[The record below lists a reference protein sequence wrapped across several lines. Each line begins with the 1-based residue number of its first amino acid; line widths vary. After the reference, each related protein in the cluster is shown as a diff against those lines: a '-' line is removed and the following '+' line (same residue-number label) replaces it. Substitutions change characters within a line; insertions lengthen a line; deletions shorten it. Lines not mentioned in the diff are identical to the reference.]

1 MILKLAVKTKLL
13 LVICSVFAIC
23 ANVSA
28 AERKPNIIIILAD
41 DLGVCDLGYNGS
53 TFYDTP
59 NIDRLATES
68 MRFNQA
74 YAACPVCSPTR
85 AAMMT
90 GKYPPRT
97 GITDY
102 IGGFAKGRLLPAPNA
117 DHLALEEV
125 TIAESL
131 KKTGY
136 VTGHIGKW
144 HLGGEGFMPEQ
155 QGFDVN
161 VGGCAKGHPPSYFSP
176 YKIETLPDGPVG
188 EYLTDRLGAEC
199 EKFIEANKDHPFFLN
214 FCAYAVHTP
223 LQAKQEMVKKYQA
236 KAAMVPF
243 GPDAERKEAETLD
256 RRVQNHA
263 VYGAMVESLDG
274 SVGRVLKTLERLG
287 LDKNT
292 VVIFTSDNGG
302 LSTGGSR
309 PTSNAPYRAGKGWL
323 YEGGI
328 REALLIKWPG
338 VTKAGS
344 QCNTPVIT
352 MDFYPTLLTAAGA
365 PKNPQQ
371 HRDGVDITQ
380 LLKGRSIPD
389 RPLFWHYP
397 HYGNQGGQ
405 PGSAIRIG
413 DWKLIEWLDTQRTEL
428 FNLKDDVGEMH
439 DLASANPKKVAEL
452 QSQLNRWRKDVGAVM
467 PTINPDWKKGQKVRR
482 TKKKKG
488 PAQSASVS
496 VDQEVD

>member
-1 MILKLAVKTKLL
+1 
-13 LVICSVFAIC
+13 
-23 ANVSA
+23 
-28 AERKPNIIIILAD
+28 
-41 DLGVCDLGYNGS
+41 
-53 TFYDTP
+53 
-59 NIDRLATES
+59 
-68 MRFNQA
+68 
-74 YAACPVCSPTR
+74 
-85 AAMMT
+85 MT

-102 IGGFAKGRLLPAPNA
+102 IGGYAKGRLLPAPNA

-131 KKTGY
+131 KKAGY

-144 HLGGEGFMPEQ
+144 HLGGNGFMPEQ
-155 QGFDVN
+155 QGFDYN

-176 YKIETLPDGPVG
+176 YNIETLPDGPVG
-188 EYLTDRLGAEC
+188 EYLTDRLATEC
-199 EKFIEANKDHPFFLN
+199 EKFIEANKDRPFFLN

-223 LQAKQEMVKKYQA
+223 LQAKKEMIKKYEDKAAKLTSGA
-236 KAAMVPF
+236 KAF
-243 GPDAERKEAETLD
+243 RNEAKIMD

-263 VYGAMVESLDG
+263 VYGAMVESLDD
-274 SVGRVLKTLERLG
+274 SVGRVLKKLAQLG

-302 LSTGGSR
+302 LSTGKTGG

-338 VTKAGS
+338 VTKANS

-365 PKNPQQ
+365 PHNPEQ
-371 HRDGVDITQ
+371 HRDGVDITA
-380 LLKGRSIPD
+380 LLKGGSIGA

-405 PGSAIRIG
+405 PGSAIRAV
-413 DWKLIEWLDTQRTEL
+413 DWKLIEWMER
-428 FNLKDDVGEMH
+428 
-439 DLASANPKKVAEL
+439 
-452 QSQLNRWRKDVGAVM
+452 
-467 PTINPDWKKGQKVRR
+467 
-482 TKKKKG
+482 
-488 PAQSASVS
+488 
-496 VDQEVD
+496 

>member
-1 MILKLAVKTKLL
+1 MKTKLF
-13 LVICSVFAIC
+13 LVICFAFAIF
-23 ANVSA
+23 ANIA
-28 AERKPNIIIILAD
+28 AAATKPNIIIILAD
-41 DLGVCDLGYNGS
+41 DLGVCDLGYTGS
-53 TFYDTP
+53 KFYDTP

-90 GKYPPRT
+90 GKYPPRI

-117 DHLALEEV
+117 DHLRLEEI

-131 KKTGY
+131 KKAGY
-136 VTGHIGKW
+136 VTGHVGKW

-176 YKIETLPDGPVG
+176 YKIENLPDGPVG
-188 EYLTDRLGAEC
+188 EYLTDRLATEC

-214 FCAYAVHTP
+214 FCSYAVHTP
-223 LQAKQEMVKKYQA
+223 LQAKREMIKKYEA
-236 KAAMVPF
+236 KAATVLA
-243 GPDAERKEAETLD
+243 GADAWRKEAKTVD
-256 RRVQNHA
+256 RRIQNHA
-263 VYGAMVESLDG
+263 VYGAMVESLDD
-274 SVGRVLKTLERLG
+274 SVGRVLKKLAQLG
-287 LDKNT
+287 LDQNT
-292 VVIFTSDNGG
+292 VIIFTSDNGG
-302 LSTGGSR
+302 LSTGKNG

-328 REALLIKWPG
+328 REPLLIRWPG

-352 MDFYPTLLTAAGA
+352 MDFYPTILTAAGA
-365 PKNPQQ
+365 PHNPRQ
-371 HRDGVDITQ
+371 HRDGIDLTP
-380 LLKGRSIPD
+380 LLKGGSIAD

-405 PGSAIRIG
+405 PGSAIRVG
-413 DWKLIEWLDTQRTEL
+413 DWKLIDWLDSQRTEL

-439 DLASANPKKVAEL
+439 NLASTNPKKLAEL
-452 QSQLNRWRKDVGAVM
+452 QAQLNQWRKDVGAVM
-467 PTINPDWKKGQKVRR
+467 PTINPDWKEGQKNKPAKR
-482 TKKKKG
+482 KKG
-488 PAQSASVS
+488 PEQSASLFKDED
-496 VDQEVD
+496 VD

>member
-1 MILKLAVKTKLL
+1 MKFLLAAF
-13 LVICSVFAIC
+13 CVFA
-23 ANVSA
+23 AFAKVSA
-28 AERKPNIIIILAD
+28 AETKPNIIFILAD
-41 DLGVCDLGYNGS
+41 DLGVCDLGYTGS
-53 TFYDTP
+53 TFYKTP
-59 NIDRLATES
+59 NIDRLAQES
-68 MRFNQA
+68 TRFNQA

-85 AAMMT
+85 AALMT
-90 GKYPPRT
+90 GKYPSRT

-117 DHLALEEV
+117 THLALEEL

-131 KKTGY
+131 KKAGY
-136 VTGHIGKW
+136 VTCHIGKW

-176 YKIETLPDGPVG
+176 YKIENLPDGPVG
-188 EYLTDRLGAEC
+188 EYLTDRLATEC
-199 EKFIEANKDHPFFLN
+199 EKFIDANKDHPFYLN
-214 FCAYAVHTP
+214 FCTYAVHTP
-223 LQAKQEMVKKYQA
+223 LQAKRDMVKKYEAQVA
-236 KAAMVPF
+236 KLAPAPA
-243 GPDAERKEAETLD
+243 DEWRKEAKTVD

-263 VYGAMVESLDG
+263 VYGAMVESLDD
-274 SVGRVLKTLERLG
+274 SVGRVLKKLEQLG

-302 LSTGGSR
+302 LSTGKNG

-328 REALLIKWPG
+328 REALLVKWPG

-344 QCNTPVIT
+344 QCETPVIT

-365 PKNPQQ
+365 PKLPQQ
-371 HRDGVDITQ
+371 HRDGVDLTP
-380 LLKGRSIPD
+380 LLKGGSIAS

-405 PGSAIRIG
+405 PGSAIRVG
-413 DWKLIEWLDTQRTEL
+413 DWKLIEWLDSQRTEL

-439 DLASANPKKVAEL
+439 DLAAANPKKLKEL
-452 QSQLNRWRKDVGAVM
+452 QAQLNQWRKEIGAVM
-467 PTINPDWKKGQKVRR
+467 PTINPDWKDDGKARRPNKKQKRPV
-482 TKKKKG
+482 
-488 PAQSASVS
+488 QSASLS
-496 VDQEVD
+496 LDQDVD